1 MRASWGS
8 AELATTQLRGRFMVN
23 GDNSVTPPK
32 FASVCRMLWP
42 DKTAAH
48 IAAIAGHDERTA
60 KRWLSGE
67 CRPPVKLVLAVLNEL
82 L

>member
-1 MRASWGS
+1 
-8 AELATTQLRGRFMVN
+8 
-23 GDNSVTPPK
+23 
-32 FASVCRMLWP
+32 LWP

-67 CRPPVKLVLAVLNEL
+67 CRPPVKLVLAVLNEML
-82 L
+82 